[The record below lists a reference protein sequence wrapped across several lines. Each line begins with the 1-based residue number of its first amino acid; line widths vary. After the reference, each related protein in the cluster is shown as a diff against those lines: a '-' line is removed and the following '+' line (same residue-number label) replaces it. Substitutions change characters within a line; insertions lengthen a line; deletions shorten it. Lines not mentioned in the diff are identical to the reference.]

1 MIEAAAAGFL
11 LLLVVV
17 ALEADD
23 AIHGIA
29 EFCSGAKKSPFNWQ
43 FLADQSPMRNYFKYF
58 SYSNEK

>member
-29 EFCSGAKKSPFNWQ
+29 EFFSGAKKSPF
-43 FLADQSPMRNYFKYF
+43 LAKCHHLKKKRTGKPRCELS
-58 SYSNEK
+58 

>member
-29 EFCSGAKKSPFNWQ
+29 EFFSEKSPPSHGCLWGNFRGA
-43 FLADQSPMRNYFKYF
+43 LKAML
-58 SYSNEK
+58 